1 MHVPLRYR
9 SNTRCSAE
17 PPTGRGRS
25 PPLPGS
31 GIGDRKLQITVVRD
45 HHGSVHD
52 TGEDVDQQMRDV
64 DIRPLLFTVS
74 EEIRNVASGTGLPL
88 AILHHYR
95 PLRGDELRPA

>member
-1 MHVPLRYR
+1 MHVLLRSR

-31 GIGDRKLQITVVRD
+31 GHRRQELQITVVRD

-52 TGEDVDQQMRDV
+52 TGEDVDQQMRGDV

-74 EEIRNVASGTGLPL
+74 EEIMNVASGTGLPL
-88 AILHHYR
+88 ASCTITSH
-95 PLRGDELRPA
+95 